1 MFLIKQIGFAI
12 AIIGMVV
19 ICIIVAGLRIEKVKN
34 DTVNTF
40 EVILFF
46 TIVVCLVIIITL

>member
-19 ICIIVAGLRIEKVKN
+19 ICIIVAGLQIEKVKN